1 MPARAVSTSTTRH
14 QVKASYVADNSAVLT
29 AIVRQP
35 HQHTLTLRLLH
46 LQPAFLQVY
55 TRRFRLLSAPAP
67 HGNFPQELHE
77 KITTLQDI
85 TQASTQQQ
93 QTAIIR
99 GLWHSPEVLNLRS
112 DTLRDKAAALAEQ
125 LQQHDGVTAELVQR
139 LITAQLH
146 VLVYRPEKLAQK
158 LEDMAERLGVLPAV
172 MLSMWLRQRTM
183 VILTLDTFD
192 AKLLELAGM
201 LHLQEPNLQRLVVA
215 APTLLAFASDS
226 VQARFDNVLN
236 CLPTDTWTAEK
247 LGAALVAYPAV
258 LTYRPESLR
267 RKWDVVSS
275 YAAMH
280 EPSAE
285 QLQKQQQGPAVLNI
299 FTRSDAHISM
309 LEYIMQQQQQQQTSS
324 GLAEVDCSDDSSSSS
339 SSDDEDDDSS
349 SSSSSDDEPALQQQL
364 ASSSSSKSSSS
375 SRRTGR
381 TLELLVDG
389 RSGPMPRLLCV
400 LSANKVKQAA
410 LQQQYPGFAK
420 WYKQRNEQQRKQK
433 QQRQQQLDDEE
444 G

>member
-1 MPARAVSTSTTRH
+1 
-14 QVKASYVADNSAVLT
+14 
-29 AIVRQP
+29 
-35 HQHTLTLRLLH
+35 
-46 LQPAFLQVY
+46 VY
-55 TRRFRLLSAPAP
+55 SRRFRLLSAPAP

-85 TQASTQQQ
+85 AQANTQQQ
-93 QTAIIR
+93 QAAIMR

-125 LQQHDGVTAELVQR
+125 LKQHDSITAELVQR

-183 VILTLDTFD
+183 VILTVDTFN
-192 AKLLELAGM
+192 AKLLELAGL
-201 LHLQEPNLQRLVVA
+201 LHLQESDLQRLVVA

-226 VQARFDNVLN
+226 VQARFDNVLK
-236 CLPTDTWTAEK
+236 CLPSDTWTAEK

-267 RKWDVVSS
+267 RKWDVVSQ

-309 LEYIMQQQQQQQTSS
+309 LEYIMQHQQQRQQTLS
-324 GLAEVDCSDDSSSSS
+324 GLVEVDYSDDSSSSS

-349 SSSSSDDEPALQQQL
+349 SSSSDDEATLQQQL
-364 ASSSSSKSSSS
+364 ASSSSSNSSSSS
-375 SRRTGR
+375 SRRSRRKGR

-420 WYKQRNEQQRKQK
+420 WYKQRKEQQRQQR